1 MLITLHALILRSEKN
16 KAVSERKRLVFNFD
30 AFILTEII
38 SNTEKKNLSELSDNT
53 ASTNSL

>member
-1 MLITLHALILRSEKN
+1 MLITFHALMLRSEKN
-16 KAVSERKRLVFNFD
+16 NAVSERKRLVFNFD
-30 AFILTEII
+30 AFILMEII